1 MYLWKDLMKPDYKS
15 YSLEELYDV
24 KDHIDKDKYPERY
37 QELLHEIALREAAV
51 PTSEVIKP
59 KRKRSNIE
67 KIITSAFFFIAA
79 IACIYYG
86 KIPLKHGRELSMDN
100 QPFLF
105 WVTLLILVSLALHQL
120 LTLETKHI
128 KNGRS

>member
-1 MYLWKDLMKPDYKS
+1 MKPDYKS

-37 QELLHEIALREAAV
+37 QALLHEIALREAAK

-59 KRKRSNIE
+59 ERKSSNKE
-67 KIITSAFFFIAA
+67 KIISSAIFFMAA
-79 IACIYYG
+79 VACIYYG
-86 KIPLKHGRELSMDN
+86 KIPLKHNRELSMDN

-105 WVTLLILVSLALHQL
+105 WLSLLVLVGLAVYQL

-128 KNGRS
+128 KSGRS

>member
-1 MYLWKDLMKPDYKS
+1 MKPDYSS

-59 KRKRSNIE
+59 ERKSNNKE
-67 KIITSAFFFIAA
+67 KIITSAFFFMAA
-79 IACIYYG
+79 IACIYYR
-86 KIPLKHGRELSMDN
+86 KIPLKHGGELSMDN

-105 WVTLLILVSLALHQL
+105 WFTLLVLVSLAVYPL

-128 KNGRS
+128 KSGRS